1 LVAWI
6 VFNKSNFLQKKT
18 QFREIYSMAND
29 FRESDLLGQV
39 ILWAMILGNRILLDV
54 RHSVKLYSELK
65 IGHKKLKISDI

>member
-1 LVAWI
+1 
-6 VFNKSNFLQKKT
+6 
-18 QFREIYSMAND
+18 MAND